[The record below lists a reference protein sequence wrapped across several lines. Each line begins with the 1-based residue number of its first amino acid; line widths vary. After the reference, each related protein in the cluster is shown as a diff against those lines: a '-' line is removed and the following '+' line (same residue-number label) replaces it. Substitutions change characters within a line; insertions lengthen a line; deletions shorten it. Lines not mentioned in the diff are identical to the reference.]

1 MKEVISMNIKNKIE
15 EIITTIIV
23 VLVIGVLFCPL
34 NPCNIPRQIQKSID
48 NLDKT
53 YKLADKNYPMMR

>member
-1 MKEVISMNIKNKIE
+1 MNIKNKME
-15 EIITTIIV
+15 EIITTIVV

-34 NPCNIPRQIQKSID
+34 NPCNIPRIIQKSID
-48 NLDKT
+48 SLDEP